1 MLPITD
7 NTYHSSFPSIYQWSY
22 WNLVLSYVEFI
33 EYVCHQKMNSFVNY
47 DKKKYKELII
57 DVAEIALGILAS
69 IGLFMKF
76 QQSGP

>member
-1 MLPITD
+1 
-7 NTYHSSFPSIYQWSY
+7 
-22 WNLVLSYVEFI
+22 
-33 EYVCHQKMNSFVNY
+33 MNSFVNY